1 MVSLLDTVAAASDF
15 CKFVGKWTGEIG
27 REDSNQLVA
36 VGHFSCQLI
45 VEEGTREI
53 EVAKE
58 ELVEAVT
65 VRGIGEVSA
74 EDEGTVGCVGGSC
87 VGVTVGFTRLAAAID
102 GKTGSDDA
110 VGFLLDEHLAT

>member
-27 REDSNQLVA
+27 REDSDQLVA

-65 VRGIGEVSA
+65 VRGIGEVGA

>member
-15 CKFVGKWTGEIG
+15 SKFVGKWTGEIG
-27 REDSNQLVA
+27 REDSDQLVA

-58 ELVEAVT
+58 VLVEAVT
-65 VRGIGEVSA
+65 VRGIGEVGA
-74 EDEGTVGCVGGSC
+74 KDEGTVWSGKWRKDGERG
-87 VGVTVGFTRLAAAID
+87 RL
-102 GKTGSDDA
+102 SYRC
-110 VGFLLDEHLAT
+110 LC